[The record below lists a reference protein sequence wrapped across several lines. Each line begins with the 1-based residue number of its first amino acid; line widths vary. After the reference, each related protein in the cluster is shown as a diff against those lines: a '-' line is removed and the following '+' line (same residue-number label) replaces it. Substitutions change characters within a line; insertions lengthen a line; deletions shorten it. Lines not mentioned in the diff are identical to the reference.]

1 MSLFFRHAPESLSS
15 IYANH
20 FDGLFD
26 ASLAGGPLP
35 LREMRPL
42 SQTIDNFMDFPWHA
56 SFKQNNNTQ
65 DIVLIFASGGGG
77 YLYLDLNKNQI
88 GSKNPECILITND
101 RDDRVEHVALWEYL
115 DAWTAIAMGG

>member
-1 MSLFFRHAPESLSS
+1 M
-15 IYANH
+15 
-20 FDGLFD
+20 
-26 ASLAGGPLP
+26 
-35 LREMRPL
+35 
-42 SQTIDNFMDFPWHA
+42 
-56 SFKQNNNTQ
+56 
-65 DIVLIFASGGGG
+65 LIFASGGGG